1 MPVHSRDASA
11 KHELTIPDEI
21 MQRCPI
27 LNDMMA
33 AAQVL

>member
-1 MPVHSRDASA
+1 MHVHTRLATT
-11 KHELTIPDEI
+11 KPELTIPDEI
-21 MQRCPI
+21 VQRCPI

>member
-1 MPVHSRDASA
+1 MPVHSRPAST

-21 MQRCPI
+21 VQRCPI

>member
-1 MPVHSRDASA
+1 MPVHSRYASA